1 MPSRPLMRAYRT
13 STEPAVLAISLT
25 MALYAP
31 IRALYSK
38 VTHQEK
44 ASSRENELLSISNSF
59 ESTAKEAAVLE
70 DRVMNLS
77 SIARNQFLVRLL
89 NGCYTDAEEGRCTRR
104 RPDCN
109 SRGPL
114 MLSLHFR
121 QSKTRSARARLVCF
135 RRTRRQRWRTQP
147 SPKPLLHRA
156 LAEHG
161 PIACVR
167 GV

>member
-1 MPSRPLMRAYRT
+1 MRAYRT
-13 STEPAVLAISLT
+13 STEPAVVMLCLLAISLT

-44 ASSRENELLSISNSF
+44 ASFRENELLSVSNSF

-89 NGCYTDAEEGRCTRR
+89 NGCYTDAEEIC
-104 RPDCN
+104 
-109 SRGPL
+109 
-114 MLSLHFR
+114 
-121 QSKTRSARARLVCF
+121 RLC
-135 RRTRRQRWRTQP
+135 
-147 SPKPLLHRA
+147 A
-156 LAEHG
+156 
-161 PIACVR
+161 
-167 GV
+167 